1 MTRRVA
7 AAVLTLAAL
16 AAWHLDLAPGRVA
29 RGLGNLLPLLRDAL
43 PPQWAL
49 MRVAGV
55 ALVETLSIAL
65 LGTVFGFLLALPLGV
80 AGARNLS
87 SRPVFLAART
97 VSAAIRSFPSLLW
110 AVVFVILVGVHP
122 TAGVLAM
129 TLYSTGHFA
138 KLQAE
143 GFEGLP
149 AEPLEALRATGLG
162 PLAIVR
168 HAVLP
173 DAANLLV
180 SQALYMFDYNVRASA
195 IVGFVGA
202 GGIGF
207 YIARYLAAL
216 QYDGVLALVLVVF
229 ATVLAIDALSFRLRA
244 RFRGAS
250 PDV

>member
-1 MTRRVA
+1 VIRRWVA
-7 AAVLTLAAL
+7 VTAVLAGL
-16 AAWHLDLAPGRVA
+16 AAWYLKLAPGRIA
-29 RGLGNLLPLLRDAL
+29 QGIGNLVPLLRDAL
-43 PPQWAL
+43 PPQWSL

-80 AGARNLS
+80 AGARNLAP
-87 SRPVFLAART
+87 RRVFLVART

-149 AEPLEALRATGLG
+149 AEPLEALRATGMG
-162 PLAIVR
+162 RLAIVR

-229 ATVLAIDALSFRLRA
+229 VTVLALDALSFRLRA
-244 RFRGAS
+244 RFRSANLD
-250 PDV
+250 P

>member
-1 MTRRVA
+1 MIRRWI
-7 AAVLTLAAL
+7 AVTVVLAGL
-16 AAWHLDLAPGRVA
+16 AAWYLQLAPGRVMQ
-29 RGLGNLLPLLRDAL
+29 GIGNLVPLLRDAL
-43 PPQWAL
+43 PPQWSL

-80 AGARNLS
+80 AGARNLAP
-87 SRPVFLAART
+87 RRVFLVART

-149 AEPLEALRATGLG
+149 AEPLEALRATGVG
-162 PLAIVR
+162 RLAIVR

-229 ATVLAIDALSFRLRA
+229 VTVLALDALSFRLRA
-244 RFRGAS
+244 RFRSANLD
-250 PDV
+250 P